1 MASQVLL
8 GRLHRRDGMRRLMLR
23 FRELLDVV
31 LRRVELP
38 RSRSISCGAAARCAL
53 FGAVAADCSS
63 NRSRPSAFDQAKAS
77 APMTPRPSA
86 TMARFKSREPVRP
99 AASSPSSSTSKLAT
113 MDPPDAASGLVSCS
127 PVAFNNIKHLA
138 RSMPADGLEAQ
149 DVVPGHFRRGDRFL
163 GKAHTLARRSG
174 DGSTSSHAA
183 ARAGPPRPA
192 FPAFLAGA
200 GRPLLPSMIDYSV
213 FSRLAAA
220 RGSIISGPVSRS
232 ATAFNF
238 RV

>member
-1 MASQVLL
+1 MARPQILND
-8 GRLHRRDGMRRLMLR
+8 RNELHRSAHISLILQH
-23 FRELLDVV
+23 
-31 LRRVELP
+31 LP
-38 RSRSISCGAAARCAL
+38 TVQR
-53 FGAVAADCSS
+53 
-63 NRSRPSAFDQAKAS
+63 
-77 APMTPRPSA
+77 
-86 TMARFKSREPVRP
+86 
-99 AASSPSSSTSKLAT
+99 
-113 MDPPDAASGLVSCS
+113 MDTYCT
-127 PVAFNNIKHLA
+127 VAFNDIKHLA
-138 RSMPADGLEAQ
+138 RSMPADGLKAQ
-149 DVVPGHFRRGDRFL
+149 DVVPPRCGCWVARIAIFSSRRWFL

-200 GRPLLPSMIDYSV
+200 GRPLPSMIDYSV